1 MRTRQGL
8 ALDGRTARLLR
19 PGKKCAL
26 QAPRGARSAVRCV
39 TLTVGL
45 FGELGHEH
53 PLTMRY
59 RRRLA
64 ASLY

>member
-1 MRTRQGL
+1 MLLEAIGAAEGKSRE
-8 ALDGRTARLLR
+8 RLI
-19 PGKKCAL
+19 
-26 QAPRGARSAVRCV
+26 

-59 RRRLA
+59 RRQLA